1 MNLQYRLLKKS
12 VKFIPIIAQVFK
24 IKIYYFN
31 IEILLNYLR
40 QPFSLLNERLL
51 CGEAQMNLT

>member
-12 VKFIPIIAQVFK
+12 VKFIPIVAQVFK

-40 QPFSLLNERLL
+40 QSFSLINERLL